1 MLCNLWQSSNR
12 VTAIRDRLYK
22 PGTNKE
28 LGMKMKKL
36 NGASP
41 NKSSSG
47 TWLAYWEKLSGQ
59 SAYLCFGQGC
69 INTPSVGALV
79 QKDSL
84 SDKKLYVIPLCQDC
98 NKKREQDLDI
108 WDTRTLISV
117 DATTANGIAAV
128 TPRSFAQWATE
139 RFPEVRVFNQARP
152 PNG

>member
-1 MLCNLWQSSNR
+1 MK
-12 VTAIRDRLYK
+12 VKK
-22 PGTNKE
+22 P
-28 LGMKMKKL
+28 

-69 INTPSVGALV
+69 INTPSVGALI

-84 SDKKLYVIPLCQDC
+84 TDKNLYVIPLCQDC

-108 WDTRTLISV
+108 WDTKTLIAV
-117 DATTANGIAAV
+117 DATTASGIAAA
-128 TPRSFAQWATE
+128 TPRNFAQWASE
-139 RFPEVRVFNQARP
+139 RFPVGRAFSQARLW
-152 PNG
+152 ND